1 MDRSIN
7 PSNLIWVMPAEGEVS
22 TVDRPVVERDA
33 PTDEFLK
40 VETRGIE
47 PIPAHER
54 KGSPRDVAWLWV
66 AAFANFVS
74 LITGALLI
82 TFGLG
87 VAEAI
92 LAVAIGSVLAAA
104 LHGLLSV
111 AGPRFG
117 TTQVVAARRT
127 FGLRGAYAGAF
138 FTVFLA
144 VGWFAVDC
152 VIAAQAIVQLARLA
166 GLPEGNLLNVLALL
180 VVVVLSVLVAVYGH
194 QTIAIFEKYGAIV
207 FVIFC
212 TVLALALLPR
222 INWTLPS
229 SVSGADHLAA
239 WVLGTSV
246 IFALVASWFSFAS
259 DYSRYLPA
267 TVPTRSVAGW
277 IAAGTAMSMFAF
289 ASLGVLL
296 ASIDPRAGGNLLA
309 LISGKAPL
317 VVVVPFL
324 LFIAVGEIWAN
335 YLDVYTAGLSA
346 LALNLRVRRWTAAL
360 AVGVVGGVLAYV
372 AMFISNFR
380 DQYTNFLLITYLW
393 VPPGAAVVLVDMFV
407 FRRRP
412 EGARPYRGRALLA
425 WLIGLA
431 AAVPFVDSSLWQS
444 PLAAT
449 VLHNADISGYVGAI
463 VGGVVYLFLGRR

>member
-1 MDRSIN
+1 
-7 PSNLIWVMPAEGEVS
+7 MPAEGHVN
-22 TVDRPVVERDA
+22 TVNRPVVERDA
-33 PTDEFLK
+33 PADEFLK
-40 VETRGIE
+40 VETHGIE
-47 PIPAHER
+47 PIPANQR

-92 LAVAIGSVLAAA
+92 VAVAVGSVLAAG

-127 FGLRGAYAGAF
+127 YGMHGAYASAF
-138 FTVFLA
+138 FTIFLA

-152 VIAAQAIVQLARLA
+152 VIAAQALVQLARLA
-166 GLPEGNLLNVLALL
+166 GLPQGNLLNGFALL
-180 VVVVLSVLVAVYGH
+180 VVVVVSVLVAVYGH
-194 QTIAIFEKYGAIV
+194 QTIAVFEKYGAIV

-212 TVLALALLPR
+212 AVLGFALLPR
-222 INWTLPS
+222 INWTLQS

-239 WVLGTSV
+239 WMLGTSV
-246 IFALVASWFSFAS
+246 VFALVASWFSFAS
-259 DYSRYLPA
+259 DYSRYLPQRWSA
-267 TVPTRSVAGW
+267 RSVAGW
-277 IAAGTAMSMFAF
+277 IGAGTAISMFAF
-289 ASLGVLL
+289 GSLGVLL

-309 LISGKAPL
+309 LISASAPL
-317 VVVVPFL
+317 AVVVPFL
-324 LFIAVGEIWAN
+324 VFIAVGEVWAN
-335 YLDVYTAGLSA
+335 YLDVYTAGLSG

-360 AVGVVGGVLAYV
+360 AFGVIGGVLAYI
-372 AMFISNFR
+372 AMFISNFK

-393 VPPGAAVVLVDMFV
+393 VPPWAAVVLIDMFV
-407 FRRRP
+407 LRRQSVRP
-412 EGARPYRGRALLA
+412 IAFNGRAVLA

-431 AAVPFVDSSLWQS
+431 LAIPFVDSSLWQS
-444 PLAAT
+444 PLAVN
-449 VLHNADISGYVGAI
+449 VLHNTDISGYVGALT
-463 VGGVVYLFLGRR
+463 GGAAYAVLGRR